1 MPPDVEQPE
10 EVAKESADASK
21 DETEDESSK
30 HTEAA
35 IATGVVTGVAVAG
48 GAALAAAHLS
58 HDKPEGLKEPSSREL
73 PSESKAT
80 EEEEGKD
87 TLGPI
92 PSEEKVTKSK
102 KGEERLSF
110 SDTPS
115 EQTENLV
122 APITQ
127 SEVGSRAPTP
137 DVVIPDA
144 VMIEQHRAASLRR
157 KQKLIV
163 RGVEDTLA
171 AADITYATAEAL
183 SPPASPRAGNS
194 QDGEEGVPP
203 RAGRETLDQNANQL
217 HTNLSA
223 EESSRRHQASS
234 DGEERRRRHRQSSHS
249 SYQSARSFGS
259 REEEEPRDSKRRSSH
274 GSQSRTYRPASAED
288 AVPKTPPRTLRR
300 HDSSFSGES
309 AGSAGKKKH
318 RTPDEQAEH
327 ARSERSGKSER
338 SAQKAHRS
346 RETDSPTDSK
356 SHHRSSRRTSHSSQK
371 KSERVSSPH
380 ETEKRFFDVKNAEG
394 IVGSGM
400 APQIAGETTIEVPVE
415 ASPSS
420 TRSRHG
426 LRRTSTNHSRATSH
440 KSGGT
445 AEDAGKKGSEDKARK
460 VRQDERNKK
469 LHEEQKP
476 SGIRGIFRRIFG

>member
-1 MPPDVEQPE
+1 MLPRTKQRTNLPSILGLP
-10 EVAKESADASK
+10 
-21 DETEDESSK
+21 
-30 HTEAA
+30 
-35 IATGVVTGVAVAG
+35 
-48 GAALAAAHLS
+48 LLL
-58 HDKPEGLKEPSSREL
+58 DKSEGPKEPSSREV
-73 PSESKAT
+73 PAESKAT

-102 KGEERLSF
+102 KGEELLSF
-110 SDTPS
+110 SKPPA

-122 APITQ
+122 APISQ
-127 SEVGSRAPTP
+127 SKVGSRAPTP
-137 DVVIPDA
+137 AVVIPDA
-144 VMIEQHRAASLRR
+144 AMIERQRADSLRR
-157 KQKLIV
+157 KQKLIA
-163 RGVEDTLA
+163 RDVEDTVA
-171 AADITYATAEAL
+171 AAVIIYATVAAL

-194 QDGEEGVPP
+194 QVGEEGIPP
-203 RAGRETLDQNANQL
+203 RPGHERFDQNANQL
-217 HTNLSA
+217 HTNLFA
-223 EESSRRHQASS
+223 EDSTRRHRAPS
-234 DGEERRRRHRQSSHS
+234 DGEERRRQHRQSSHS
-249 SYQSARSFGS
+249 SYHSARSFGS
-259 REEEEPRDSKRRSSH
+259 REDEESRDSKRRSSH
-274 GSQSRTYRPASAED
+274 GSQSRTHRPASAED
-288 AVPKTPPRTLRR
+288 AVPKTPPRTPRR

-327 ARSERSGKSER
+327 ERSERSGKSER
-338 SAQKAHRS
+338 SAHKAHRS

-371 KSERVSSPH
+371 KSERVSSSH

-415 ASPSS
+415 ASPGS

-445 AEDAGKKGSEDKARK
+445 ADAGKKGSEDKARK
-460 VRQDERNKK
+460 ARQDERNKK
-469 LHEEQKP
+469 SREEEQKP